1 MVHESL
7 PSTSPL
13 QIYVLSCGFSGWDG
27 SDIGFDTMQAEI
39 HIQILLAQPYKSTV
53 IGGLFQ
59 MQSFLKQYFVKKKF
73 NNSWSVLNYS
83 IADNTYNIFL

>member
-1 MVHESL
+1 MKACL
-7 PSTSPL
+7 
-13 QIYVLSCGFSGWDG
+13 VLSSAFSGWDG
-27 SDIGFDTMQAEI
+27 SDMGWDTMRAEI

>member
-73 NNSWSVLNYS
+73 NNSWSVLNCL

>member
-53 IGGLFQ
+53 IRWALSNAEF
-59 MQSFLKQYFVKKKF
+59 
-73 NNSWSVLNYS
+73 S
-83 IADNTYNIFL
+83 IAVFCLKTNQQQLVVV

>member
-7 PSTSPL
+7 PSTSPQ
-13 QIYVLSCGFSGWDG
+13 QIYVLSYGFSGWDG

-59 MQSFLKQYFVKKKF
+59 MQSFLKQRFMKKKF
-73 NNSWSVLNYS
+73 NNSWSVLNCL